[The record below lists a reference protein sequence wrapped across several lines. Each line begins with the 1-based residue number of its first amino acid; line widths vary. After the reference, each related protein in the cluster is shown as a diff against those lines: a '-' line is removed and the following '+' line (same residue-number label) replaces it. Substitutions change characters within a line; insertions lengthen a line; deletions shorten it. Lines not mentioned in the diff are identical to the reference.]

1 MIKNYLKRLIVI
13 NKGAILME
21 VLSISGLM
29 QLLMKSRNT
38 DEGWTREEKKEI
50 KRHLK
55 NIAKILPAVAVFS
68 LPGGSFLLPIL
79 AEALD
84 RRKTRRLWE
93 KKVRG
98 CGLRFLTST
107 YRFQIIQPIPFNPQH
122 AQIPWAWCRWAIS
135 AHSSGWISPRI
146 PIFIFLRGRCL
157 PEAAIASSTALTNPK
172 QQGTSM

>member
-13 NKGAILME
+13 NKEAILME
-21 VLSISGLM
+21 VLSIRGLM

-84 RRKTRRLWE
+84 RRKTRRL
-93 KKVRG
+93 
-98 CGLRFLTST
+98 
-107 YRFQIIQPIPFNPQH
+107 
-122 AQIPWAWCRWAIS
+122 
-135 AHSSGWISPRI
+135 
-146 PIFIFLRGRCL
+146 
-157 PEAAIASSTALTNPK
+157 
-172 QQGTSM
+172 